1 MPANAGIQVR
11 SEFGLK
17 EPWIPVCTGMT
28 EIGVDFESTNSEP
41 LGFKPRVVQLRSNP
55 TTFAGFFVQTV

>member
-11 SEFGLK
+11 SGFGLK

-28 EIGVDFESTNSEP
+28 EIGVDFQSTNSEP
-41 LGFKPRVVQLRSNP
+41 LGFKPRVVQ
-55 TTFAGFFVQTV
+55 FVAAEITIP

>member
-11 SEFGLK
+11 SGFGLK

-28 EIGVDFESTNSEP
+28 EIGVDFQPTNSEP
-41 LGFKPRVVQLRSNP
+41 LGFKPKIVQ
-55 TTFAGFFVQTV
+55 F